1 MPRRVA
7 PPPPDPADG
16 DGDQPLARA
25 PRSLAQKSAPNAIVV
40 AICSFFLPG
49 LGQLIAGQA
58 LKGVVLM
65 TTFVFTCGGFGVL
78 SFIAAADAF
87 VIAGRLERG
96 EDVGPWKFF

>member
-16 DGDQPLARA
+16 EQALEKPR
-25 PRSLAQKSAPNAIVV
+25 RSLAQKSAPNAIVV

-58 LKGVVLM
+58 LKGLVLM
-65 TTFVFTCGGFGVL
+65 AVFVFTCGGLGVL

>member
-16 DGDQPLARA
+16 DQPLASSSRGM
-25 PRSLAQKSAPNAIVV
+25 PQKSPPNAILV

-49 LGQLIAGQA
+49 LGQVIAGQA
-58 LKGVVLM
+58 LKGLVLM
-65 TTFVFTCGGFGVL
+65 ATFVFTCGGLGVL